1 MAKVYDRGRGMG
13 PLFAHKPLIWVLLGV
28 SFTFW
33 HFVEAR
39 LGGRESAKGRDS
51 SERSLLAIGALVLVS
66 AVAAILASV
75 GQLATIAGDTWWPVV
90 AGFALIWG
98 GLAFRSWSIYT
109 LGRFFKLTVVIQ
121 DDHRVID
128 SGPYKFV
135 RHPSYIGSIVAM
147 TGLGLAE
154 GDWVSVAIMF
164 LGTLTAFVL
173 RIRIE
178 ERTLAAELG
187 EEYVAYSQR
196 TARLL
201 PGVY

>member
-1 MAKVYDRGRGMG
+1 M
-13 PLFAHKPLIWVLLGV
+13 
-28 SFTFW
+28 
-33 HFVEAR
+33 
-39 LGGRESAKGRDS
+39 
-51 SERSLLAIGALVLVS
+51 
-66 AVAAILASV
+66 
-75 GQLATIAGDTWWPVV
+75 
-90 AGFALIWG
+90 
-98 GLAFRSWSIYT
+98 AFRSWSIYT